1 MKKLFIL
8 LAVSLLFFSACA
20 QKEVIQDV
28 STVPAITQEQ
38 IVEGLNTFAFDF
50 YNSITKQAL
59 ENTFYS
65 PLSISSALA
74 MTYAGAEGET
84 AKQMQQTLHYGP
96 QDVSFHSQFA
106 NLIESLRVSEK
117 SDFEMTIA
125 NAVWVQNNYKLQKN
139 YLQIVKGKYLSEA
152 REIDFISQPDA
163 SRETINE
170 WVSDKTANRIHNLI
184 PPNAINAMTRMILT
198 NAVYFNAEWSHKFNP
213 KMTRKESFYCMN
225 GEIIETDMMYQ
236 RHYYQY
242 SQTSDYQMLE
252 LTYKGYEYSM
262 LIILPKN
269 PGGLSKLNKRISCK
283 DIAKHD
289 NSKQQEDILVYLPKF
304 RLETAYELN
313 AYLMEMGMT
322 DAFSQQADF
331 SGMTGNK
338 DLMIS
343 SIFHKA
349 FIEVDEEKTEA
360 AAATA
365 VVMKLTAM
373 APSPV
378 APIEFRADHPFMFI
392 IRNQKEK
399 AILFMGQL
407 TTPKAL

>member
-1 MKKLFIL
+1 MKPLFIL
-8 LAVSLLFFSACA
+8 LVASLLFFSACT

-28 STVPAITQEQ
+28 STVPAVTQEQ
-38 IVEGLNTFAFDF
+38 IVEGLNIFAFDF
-50 YNSITKQAL
+50 YHSITKQAL

-84 AKQMQQTLHYGP
+84 AKQMQKVFHYGP
-96 QDVSFHSQFA
+96 QNSNFHTEFGA
-106 NLIESLRVSEK
+106 LTESLRVSEK
-117 SDFEMTIA
+117 SDFEMNIA
-125 NAVWVQNNYKLQKN
+125 NAVWVQNSYKLRKKYIN
-139 YLQIVKGKYLSEA
+139 IVKEKYLADA
-152 REIDFISQPDA
+152 REMNFISQPGV
-163 SRETINE
+163 SREIINK
-170 WVSDKTANRIHNLI
+170 WVSDKTADRIHDLI

-213 KMTRKESFYCMN
+213 KMTKKRSFYCMN
-225 GEIIETDMMYQ
+225 EETVETDMMYQ

-262 LIILPKN
+262 LIILPREHN
-269 PGGLSKLNKRISCK
+269 GLSKLNKKISCK

-289 NSKQQEDILVYLPKF
+289 SSKQEEDILVYLPKF

-322 DAFSQQADF
+322 DAFTQQADF

-343 SIFHKA
+343 AVIHKA

-365 VVMKLTAM
+365 VVMKLTSM
-373 APSPV
+373 APV
-378 APIEFRADHPFMFI
+378 QMAPIEFRADHPFMFI

-407 TTPKAL
+407 TTPKEL